1 MHTSNLVPLEEADTT
16 KTNPVLKKKKN
27 YTKLTTQGY
36 IVNKAHDLDRTRRL
50 YKDLTVQPLTHS
62 DFGQTES
69 FPIFIENDKYML
81 IPKYYGLEKLGK
93 PDKNRES
100 IGEEINVTFT
110 GKLKP
115 LQQTIADKVLEKIDS
130 SPYIDGG
137 ILSLPCGYGKTVL
150 SLYLACCIKK
160 KTLVIV
166 HKTFLMNQWIE
177 RIEQF
182 TDAKIGRIQQSII
195 DIEGKDIVIGML
207 QSISMKDYDDD
218 IFADFGM
225 VIVDEVHH
233 ISSKVF
239 SRALPK
245 INTKHMIGL
254 SATPEREDGLSK
266 VFHWFIGPMLHVE
279 KRKISTNV
287 LVRIYKY
294 SCNDPKFKEK
304 YQYVVNRRKNM
315 VALPATLTNIT
326 TIDTRNRFIVHLV
339 KECLKDPARQILILS
354 GRLDQLDAFK
364 ALLPPDTSMGHYI
377 GGMKQAVLKESE
389 AKRVIF
395 ASYEMASEAL
405 DIPSLNTLIL
415 ATSRKNIEQSVGRI
429 LRKES
434 TTHPLVI
441 DIVDKLNVFVNQGYS
456 RRKFYKSCNYNM
468 ELYNV
473 STVLETPTLAL
484 SNSPDVSSCIPNIQ
498 SNIQTPDGLH
508 QITLEKAITPQDLI
522 NNNDDLRHDGNNK
535 PKTRSMFV

>member
-1 MHTSNLVPLEEADTT
+1 MQKNNDTKHSHKLVR
-16 KTNPVLKKKKN
+16 KTKN
-27 YTKLTTQGY
+27 YTRITTQGY
-36 IVNKAHDLDRTRRL
+36 LVNKAHDLERTKRVRE
-50 YKDLTVQPLTHS
+50 DLMVQPLTHS

-69 FPIFIENDKYML
+69 FPIFIENDKYLL

-93 PDKNRES
+93 PDKIKES
-100 IGEEINVTFT
+100 IGQDIEVTFT
-110 GKLKP
+110 GNLKP
-115 LQQTIADKVLEKIDS
+115 LQQTIADKVLDKIDS
-130 SPYIDGG
+130 SPTIDGG

-150 SLYLACCIKK
+150 SLYLACCLKK

-182 TDAKIGRIQQSII
+182 TDAKIGRIQQSTI
-195 DIEGKDIVIGML
+195 DIDEKDIVIGML

-218 IFADFGM
+218 IFADFGT

-279 KRKISTNV
+279 KRKTSTNV

-294 SCNDPKFKEK
+294 SCNDPNFKEK
-304 YQYVVNRRKNM
+304 YQYVVKRRKNM
-315 VALPATLTNIT
+315 VALPATLTTLT
-326 TIDTRNRFIVHLV
+326 TIEPRNRFIVYLIH
-339 KECLKDPARQILILS
+339 ECLKEPERQILILS
-354 GRLDQLDAFK
+354 GRLDQLDSIK

-377 GGMKQAVLKESE
+377 GGMKQVALKESE
-389 AKRVIF
+389 GKRVIF

-415 ATSRKNIEQSVGRI
+415 ATSRKSIEQSVGRI

-434 TTHPLVI
+434 AVQPLVI
-441 DIVDKLNVFVNQGYS
+441 DLVDKLTVFVNQGYA

-473 STVLETPTLAL
+473 STTQDDQ
-484 SNSPDVSSCIPNIQ
+484 SCSSGEELDNK
-498 SNIQTPDGLH
+498 TPDGLH
-508 QITLEKAITPQDLI
+508 RVTLDKVITPQDPI
-522 NNNDDLRHDGNNK
+522 DKTSNK
-535 PKTRSMFV
+535 SYMKDKVVVKSMFI